1 MSHYITLPIDPNGVI
16 DPNEQI
22 EDIITRSMSL
32 AFGTTDVFIYSHG
45 WWTDADSALKQY
57 NIATTDFIYLLRQ
70 AGIHVQN
77 PAMYPFL
84 IGVHWPSAVEQA
96 PQGIAQLLNPLTF
109 YTMQQRADDVGEE
122 GVYAVLRLVLE
133 NCRADAKVR
142 ITMFGH
148 SFGCKVV
155 CAALEKLVTSNIPLP
170 ANVSFAIVLL
180 EAAFSTTRLD
190 RGELYGDVVPAL
202 GRRLRVLISRSDVD
216 FALRDF
222 YPAAQVIDIFS
233 RQKGAFTALG
243 FTGPSAATLQSFQ
256 GPLQIDV
263 KWGDKFLGQPGVQP
277 PPALVVANL
286 TPLHTDKQNTF
297 QGGAAGHHSDI
308 FRDEIYSLMGW
319 FLFG

>member
-16 DPNEQI
+16 DPDEQI

-32 AFGTTDVFIYSHG
+32 PFGTTDVFIYSHG
-45 WWTDADSALKQY
+45 WWTDADSALKEY
-57 NIATTDFIYLLRQ
+57 NIATTDFIYLIRQ
-70 AGIHVQN
+70 AGIHIQN

-84 IGVHWPSAVEQA
+84 IGVHWPSAIEQA
-96 PQGIAQLLNPLTF
+96 PHGIAQLLDPLTF

-122 GVYAVLRLVLE
+122 GVYAVLRLVLN
-133 NCRADAKVR
+133 NCRAGANVR

-155 CAALEKLVTSNIPLP
+155 CAALQKLVTSNIPLP

-180 EAAFSTTRLD
+180 QAAFSTTRLD
-190 RGELYGDVVPAL
+190 KGESYGDVVPAL
-202 GRRLRVLISRSDVD
+202 GNRLRVLISRSDVD
-216 FALRDF
+216 FALRDA
-222 YPAAQVIDIFS
+222 YPLAQVIDIFS
-233 RQKGAFTALG
+233 KQRGAITALG

-256 GPLQIDV
+256 SPLQIDV
-263 KWGDKFLGQPGVQP
+263 KWGDQFLGQSGIRQ

-286 TPLHTDKQNTF
+286 TPLHTDNQNTYN
-297 QGGAAGHHSDI
+297 GGAAGHHSDI